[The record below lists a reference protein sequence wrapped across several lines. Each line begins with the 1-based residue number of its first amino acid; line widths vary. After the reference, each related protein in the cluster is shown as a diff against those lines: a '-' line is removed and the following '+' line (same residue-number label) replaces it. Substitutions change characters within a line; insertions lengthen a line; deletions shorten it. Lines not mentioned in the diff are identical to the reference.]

1 MQVQTKSTVG
11 KKLAALRKARGLSQ
25 EKLAEE
31 LLVSRQAISRW
42 ELDTVTPGADNLG
55 ILSKAFGVT
64 VDQLLDENISAEQ
77 IVQLAGE
84 SRQRKGQDSPA
95 ETIERVF
102 ADAKEK
108 HGMRYTRYT
117 GLAQVANWVR
127 LKFAAMNLKKFAIR
141 KWEDTH
147 NLLQILIFWPQYAQ
161 NPSRG
166 WGFFFLRTFVLDRR
180 PIALLY

>member
-42 ELDTVTPGADNLG
+42 ELDTVTPGAENLG

-84 SRQRKGQDSPA
+84 SRQRKEQDSPA
-95 ETIERVF
+95 ETMDRQMEDRLPRNGNRKDLLLVGVVSGLLALTIFAGLLGLLGYIRER
-102 ADAKEK
+102 KEITPLEA
-108 HGMRYTRYT
+108 GEIVDLENDGFIDGGTFT
-117 GLAQVANWVR
+117 LAP
-127 LKFAAMNLKKFAIR
+127 M
-141 KWEDTH
+141 D
-147 NLLQILIFWPQYAQ
+147 
-161 NPSRG
+161 
-166 WGFFFLRTFVLDRR
+166 D
-180 PIALLY
+180 

>member
-55 ILSKAFGVT
+55 ILSKAFGIT

-77 IVQLAGE
+77 IVHLAGE
-84 SRQRKGQDSPA
+84 NRQRKGQDSPA
-95 ETIERVF
+95 ETIERQMEDRLPKNGNRKDLLLVGVVSGFLALTIF
-102 ADAKEK
+102 AGLLGLLGHIRERKEITPLEA
-108 HGMRYTRYT
+108 GEIVDLENDGFIDGGTFT
-117 GLAQVANWVR
+117 LAP
-127 LKFAAMNLKKFAIR
+127 M
-141 KWEDTH
+141 D
-147 NLLQILIFWPQYAQ
+147 
-161 NPSRG
+161 
-166 WGFFFLRTFVLDRR
+166 D
-180 PIALLY
+180 

>member
-25 EKLAEE
+25 EKLADE

-42 ELDTVTPGADNLG
+42 ELDTVTPGAENLG

-95 ETIERVF
+95 ETIERQMEDRLPKNGNRKDLLLVGVVSGLLALTIF
-102 ADAKEK
+102 A
-108 HGMRYTRYT
+108 GLICVVQSMRERNGIIPLGEVEVVEDKDYTK
-117 GLAQVANWVR
+117 G
-127 LKFAAMNLKKFAIR
+127 
-141 KWEDTH
+141 
-147 NLLQILIFWPQYAQ
+147 
-161 NPSRG
+161 
-166 WGFFFLRTFVLDRR
+166 TFDFSPLDN
-180 PIALLY
+180 

>member
-42 ELDTVTPGADNLG
+42 ELDTVTPGAENLG

-95 ETIERVF
+95 ETIERQMEDRLPKNGNRKDLLLVGVVSGLLALTIF
-102 ADAKEK
+102 AGLLGLLRYIREWKEITPLEA
-108 HGMRYTRYT
+108 GEIVDLENDGFIDGGTFT
-117 GLAQVANWVR
+117 LAP
-127 LKFAAMNLKKFAIR
+127 M
-141 KWEDTH
+141 D
-147 NLLQILIFWPQYAQ
+147 
-161 NPSRG
+161 
-166 WGFFFLRTFVLDRR
+166 D
-180 PIALLY
+180 

>member
-42 ELDTVTPGADNLG
+42 ELDTVTPGAENLG

-95 ETIERVF
+95 ETIERQMEDRLPKNGNRKDLLLVGVASGLLALTIF
-102 ADAKEK
+102 AGLLGLLGYIRERKEITPLEA
-108 HGMRYTRYT
+108 GEIVDLENDGFIDGGTFT
-117 GLAQVANWVR
+117 LAP
-127 LKFAAMNLKKFAIR
+127 M
-141 KWEDTH
+141 D
-147 NLLQILIFWPQYAQ
+147 
-161 NPSRG
+161 
-166 WGFFFLRTFVLDRR
+166 D
-180 PIALLY
+180 

>member
-42 ELDTVTPGADNLG
+42 ELDTVIPGADNLG
-55 ILSKAFGVT
+55 ILSKAFGIT

-77 IVQLAGE
+77 IVHLAGE

-95 ETIERVF
+95 ETIERQMEDRLPKNGNRKDLLLVGVASGLLALTIF
-102 ADAKEK
+102 AGLLGLLGYIRERKEITPLEA
-108 HGMRYTRYT
+108 GEIVDLENDGFIDGGTFT
-117 GLAQVANWVR
+117 LAP
-127 LKFAAMNLKKFAIR
+127 M
-141 KWEDTH
+141 D
-147 NLLQILIFWPQYAQ
+147 
-161 NPSRG
+161 
-166 WGFFFLRTFVLDRR
+166 D
-180 PIALLY
+180 